1 VKVLRQ
7 FAALGGLCL
16 VMLPVASGQ
25 SRDPWLGR
33 WALNVQK
40 STYDGPPPY
49 RRASC
54 TIEPWNDGLKTI
66 CEMIRIRG
74 GITHLE
80 WAGRFDGKDYPV
92 QGVEE
97 YVTYA
102 YTRVD
107 ERTYD
112 VLVRLDGMVAARS
125 RVTVSPDG
133 GTMTTV
139 TTQGKSV
146 TTSVYERR
154 R

>member
-7 FAALGGLCL
+7 FAALGGLCVL
-16 VMLPVASGQ
+16 ILPVASGQ
-25 SRDPWLGR
+25 PRDPWFGS

-54 TIEPWNDGLKTI
+54 AIEPWNDGLKTI
-66 CEMIRIRG
+66 CDMVRMRG
-74 GITHLE
+74 GVTHLE
-80 WAGRFDGKDYPV
+80 WAGRFDGKEYPV

-107 ERTYD
+107 ERSYD
-112 VLVRLDGMVAARS
+112 VVVRLDGMIAGRS
-125 RVTVSPDG
+125 RVTISPDG

-154 R
+154 E